1 MGAEGMLGVGGEGM
15 LGVGGEGMPGML
27 GEVKTVLQG
36 MEAEEC

>member
-15 LGVGGEGMPGML
+15 LGVRGEGMPGML

>member
-27 GEVKTVLQG
+27 GEVKTVLQR

>member
-1 MGAEGMLGVGGEGM
+1 MGVEGMLGVGGEGM

>member
-15 LGVGGEGMPGML
+15 VGVGGEGMPGML

>member
-1 MGAEGMLGVGGEGM
+1 MGAEGMLGVGGEGL